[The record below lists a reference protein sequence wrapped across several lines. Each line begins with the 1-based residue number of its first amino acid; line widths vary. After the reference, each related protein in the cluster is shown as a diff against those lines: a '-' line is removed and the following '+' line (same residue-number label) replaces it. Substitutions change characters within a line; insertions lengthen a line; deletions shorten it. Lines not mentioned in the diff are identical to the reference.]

1 MKPRRIVHLIHER
14 IGAIGGIQRFDL
26 RVLRAL
32 SAISSE
38 LGYELEVLALN
49 GIAPDIGLPEGTQL
63 TSACG
68 SRARLL
74 WLLLQRHWHGLDMV
88 YVAHMRLQKAVWP
101 ARLFF
106 FRTRYLLFVH
116 GIEAWSAGRTR
127 RNRFMARAIVNLSV
141 DDIVSVSRFTAG
153 KVLAA
158 FALKRQK
165 QHLLPNALDVP
176 PAIAHSPVARSS
188 HDGNPVILTVARMDK
203 HDMQKGIPSALRA
216 IVLIAHEFP
225 GLKYRII
232 GDGVL
237 RNEHEALARQLG
249 IESRVEFLGRIA
261 ESELE
266 GIYDRSDIFLLP
278 SSKEGF
284 GIVFLEAWRH
294 GLPIVC
300 GNVDA
305 SPEIV
310 ENGVDGITVDPAD
323 PAAIAQALRRLLND
337 RALRQE
343 LGERGRSK
351 LLLKYSGSMFME
363 TLRQIVTSD
372 TATLP
377 DADRYPTSP
386 LERG

>member
-1 MKPRRIVHLIHER
+1 MKTRRIVHLIHER

-49 GIAPDIGLPEGTQL
+49 GIAPDVSLPEGTQL
-63 TSACG
+63 TSAHG

-74 WLLLQRHWHGLDMV
+74 WLLVQRHWRGLDMV

-101 ARLFF
+101 ARLLF
-106 FRTRYLLFVH
+106 FRSRYLLFVH

-127 RNRFMARAIVNLSV
+127 RNRFMARAIINRSV
-141 DDIVSVSRFTAG
+141 DDIVSVSRFTAR

-165 QHLLPNALDVP
+165 LHLLANALDVP
-176 PAIAHSPVARSS
+176 PAIARSPSARPS
-188 HDGNPVILTVARMDK
+188 HDGNPAILTVARMDK
-203 HDMQKGIPSALRA
+203 HDMQKGIPPALRA
-216 IVLIAHEFP
+216 IALLVHEFP

-237 RNEHEALARQLG
+237 RNDHEALARQLG
-249 IESRVEFLGRIA
+249 LESQVEFLGRIP

-266 GIYDRSDIFLLP
+266 GIYDSSDIFLLP

-300 GNVDA
+300 GNIDA
-305 SPEIV
+305 SAEVV
-310 ENGVDGITVDPAD
+310 EDGVDGFTVDPED
-323 PAAIAQALRRLLND
+323 PAAISQALRRLLND
-337 RALRQE
+337 PALRQE
-343 LGERGRSK
+343 LGARGRSK
-351 LLLKYSGSMFME
+351 LLLRYSGSMFVE
-363 TLRQIVTSD
+363 TLRRIVTAETS
-372 TATLP
+372 TLP
-377 DADRYPTSP
+377 DAGRYPTSP

>member
-1 MKPRRIVHLIHER
+1 VWMRPRRILHLIHER

-32 SAISSE
+32 SALSSE

-49 GIAPDIGLPEGTQL
+49 GIAPDIDLPEGTRL
-63 TSACG
+63 TSANG
-68 SRARLL
+68 GRARLL
-74 WLLLQRHWHGLDMV
+74 WLLLKEHWHGLDMV

-101 ARLFF
+101 ARLLF
-106 FRTRYLLFVH
+106 FRSRYLLFVH
-116 GIEAWSAGRTR
+116 GIESWSAGRTR
-127 RNRFMARAIVNLSV
+127 RNRFMARAIVNFSV
-141 DDIVSVSRFTAG
+141 DDVVSVSRFTAG

-165 QHLLPNALDVP
+165 IHLLPNALDVP
-176 PAIAHSPVARSS
+176 PALARSPIARSS

-203 HDMQKGIPSALRA
+203 HDMQKGIPPALQA
-216 IVLIAHEFP
+216 IALLVHEFP
-225 GLKYRII
+225 GVKYRII

-237 RNEHEALARQLG
+237 RSDHEALARQLG
-249 IESRVEFLGRIA
+249 LESQVEFLGRIA

-310 ENGVDGITVDPAD
+310 ENGVDGFTVDPED
-323 PAAIAQALRRLLND
+323 PQAIAQAVRKLLIDPAMRLQF
-337 RALRQE
+337 AT
-343 LGERGRSK
+343 RGRSK
-351 LLLKYSGSMFME
+351 LVAKYSTGPFMD
-363 TLRQIVTSD
+363 TLRQIVTGERNTQPALNALSD
-372 TATLP
+372 
-377 DADRYPTSP
+377 DV
-386 LERG
+386 G